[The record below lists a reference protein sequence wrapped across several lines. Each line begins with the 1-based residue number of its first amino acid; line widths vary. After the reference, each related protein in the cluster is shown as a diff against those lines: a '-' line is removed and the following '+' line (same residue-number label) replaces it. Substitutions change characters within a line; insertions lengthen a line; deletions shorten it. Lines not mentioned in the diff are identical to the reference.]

1 MIRNPFLKLVG
12 VAAIVAL
19 AGAAFMCGQ
28 DVPEKRTVAAIGA
41 DGVQRVDVLG
51 GSYFFDPN
59 VIVVKVNVPV
69 ELRVRK
75 EPGATAHNIVLNA
88 PEAGIVF
95 SISLSTTPTSI
106 NFTPTKT
113 GKYSF
118 ECTHKFLFFKS
129 HKDQGMHGILEV
141 VD

>member
-75 EPGATAHNIVLNA
+75 EPGATAHNIV
-88 PEAGIVF
+88 
-95 SISLSTTPTSI
+95 
-106 NFTPTKT
+106 
-113 GKYSF
+113 
-118 ECTHKFLFFKS
+118 
-129 HKDQGMHGILEV
+129 
-141 VD
+141 